1 MSRPG
6 AYSFDLARGKDFTV
20 GFRKLTDGVPV
31 NLTGWK
37 VRGQIRTLTG
47 QYGTT
52 TSASLVLDLTN
63 GDEVEIT
70 NALDGRVQLT
80 LTAVQTQLLAP
91 DNVKTKLAYELE
103 LYNDSVPPER
113 VDGLVAGKI
122 TVLPEIAR

>member
-1 MSRPG
+1 MSLPG
-6 AYSFDLARGKDFTV
+6 AYSFELARGKDFTV
-20 GFRKLTDGVPV
+20 GFRKLADGVPV

-37 VRGQIRTLTG
+37 VRGQIRTLAG

-63 GDEVEIT
+63 GDEVKIT

-103 LYNDSVPPER
+103 LYNDSVKPER

-122 TVLPEIAR
+122 TVLPETAR

>member
-1 MSRPG
+1 MSLPG
-6 AYSFDLARGKDFTV
+6 AYSFELARGKDFTV
-20 GFRKLTDGVPV
+20 GFRKLADGVPV

-37 VRGQIRTLTG
+37 VRGQIRTLAG

-52 TSASLVLDLTN
+52 TSASLVLDLTD

-80 LTAVQTQLLAP
+80 LTEAQTKLLAP

-103 LYNDSVPPER
+103 LYNDSVPQER

-122 TVLPEIAR
+122 TVLPETAR